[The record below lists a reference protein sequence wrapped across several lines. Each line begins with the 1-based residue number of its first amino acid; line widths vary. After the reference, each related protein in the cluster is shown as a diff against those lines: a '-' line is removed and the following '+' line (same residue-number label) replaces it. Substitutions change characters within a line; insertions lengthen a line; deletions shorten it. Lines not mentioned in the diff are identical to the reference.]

1 LSYASYEKTAT
12 NCLLASASGLA
23 LAASFPSLNLDLLAW
38 VAFVPLFWVIEDQ
51 PYVRVFLYAW
61 LQGSVFA
68 VVSLGWLIHFFRDFA
83 GVGFVAAGACLLSLA
98 LVLSLYGAVAIVAGV
113 RLSRSFG
120 IPLFLAIPPVWVAA
134 EWIRTYWPLGGMPL
148 NLLGDAAQGRIAVIQ
163 LAELTGIYGIS
174 ALIMFV
180 NCALYE
186 AFRRG
191 RSVRQKRW
199 ILLGT
204 VVSMAGVLVF
214 GTIRINAIERS
225 KAEGRLRVA
234 AVQGD
239 ISQHHKWDPAY
250 LAPSFKIYTDAS
262 EAVLSSHPQL
272 IIWPESAAT
281 FIFETNDFY
290 PSGMETQRTYRSRL
304 LQLAHKID
312 TPILFGAPALDFDR
326 QLTLRNRAYLVKAD
340 GQVGDYYDKV
350 RLVPVGEYVPL
361 HVLLGRFMHR
371 LVETPGNIDFTSGNR
386 QTIFHVDGTDLGVLI
401 CYESIFPDLSRKAV
415 EAGAN
420 VLVNMT
426 NDAAFGDT
434 AAPHQLLAMA
444 VFRAVENGVPL
455 VRVGNSGISAVIT
468 PAGRVTAKTTLFTRA
483 TEVEDV
489 PWLRSRT
496 FYTSVG
502 DLFAELC
509 FALSVIALAVAFL
522 RDFFAG
528 QPTLEAPTPVLPK
541 NLDSA

>member
-1 LSYASYEKTAT
+1 MSHAWQGKTAT
-12 NCLLASASGLA
+12 GCLLACASGLA
-23 LAASFPSLNLDLLAW
+23 LAASFPRLNLDLLAW

-51 PYVRVFLYAW
+51 RCVRVFLYAW
-61 LQGSVFA
+61 LQCSVFA

-83 GVGFVAAGACLLSLA
+83 GTGFIAAGLCLLSLA
-98 LVLSLYGAVAIVAGV
+98 MVLAAYGAVAIVAGV
-113 RLSRSFG
+113 RLSRSFK
-120 IPLFLAIPPVWVAA
+120 IPLFLALPPAWVAT
-134 EWIRTYWPLGGMPL
+134 EWIRTHWPLGGLPL
-148 NLLGDAAQGRIAVIQ
+148 DLLGDAAQGRIAVIQ
-163 LAELTGIYGIS
+163 LAELTGVYGVS

-186 AFRRG
+186 ASRRG
-191 RSVRQKRW
+191 RSVQQRRW

-204 VVSMAGVLVF
+204 AAALAGVLVF
-214 GTIRINAIERS
+214 GTVRIDGMDRS
-225 KAEGRLRVA
+225 KPNGTLRMA
-234 AVQGD
+234 LVQGD
-239 ISQHHKWDPAY
+239 ISQRLKWNPAY
-250 LAPSFKIYTDAS
+250 LAPSFKVYADAS
-262 EAVLSSHPQL
+262 EAASLYHPQL
-272 IIWPESAAT
+272 VIWPESAAT

-290 PSGMETQRTYRSRL
+290 PSGMETQRTYRSHL
-304 LQLAHKID
+304 LELAHKID
-312 TPILFGAPALDFDR
+312 TPILFGAPALDFGR

-361 HVLLGRFMHR
+361 HLLLGRFVHR

-386 QTIFHVDGTDLGVLI
+386 QTIFHVDGTDLSVLI

-420 VLVNMT
+420 VLVNIT

-468 PAGRVTAKTTLFTRA
+468 PAGRVTDTTTLFTRA

-489 PWLRSRT
+489 PWRRSRT

-509 FALSVIALAVAFL
+509 LALSVIALAVTFL
-522 RDFFAG
+522 RNRLAG
-528 QPTLEAPTPVLPK
+528 LPIRK
-541 NLDSA
+541 S

>member
-1 LSYASYEKTAT
+1 MPPEWYKSHTT
-12 NCLLASASGLA
+12 DFLLVCGSGLA

-38 VAFVPLFWVIEDQ
+38 VAFVPLFYVIEDQ
-51 PYVRVFLYAW
+51 PYGRVFLYAW

-68 VVSLGWLIHFFRDFA
+68 VVSLGWFIHFFRDFA
-83 GVGFVAAGACLLSLA
+83 GAGFMTAGLCLLSLA
-98 LVLSLYGAVAIVAGV
+98 VVLAIYGAVAIVAGV

-120 IPLFLAIPPVWVAA
+120 IPLFLAIPPGWVAT
-134 EWIRTYWPLGGMPL
+134 EWIRTYWPLGGLPL

-163 LAELTGIYGIS
+163 LAELTGVYGVS

-186 AFRRG
+186 ASRRG
-191 RSVRQKRW
+191 RSVRQRRW

-204 VVSMAGVLVF
+204 AAALGAVLVF
-214 GTIRINAIERS
+214 GTVRIDGMDRS
-225 KAEGRLRVA
+225 KPNGTLRMA
-234 AVQGD
+234 LVQGD
-239 ISQHHKWDPAY
+239 ISQRQKWNPAY

-262 EAVLSSHPQL
+262 EAVSSSHPQL

-290 PSGMETQRTYRSRL
+290 PAGMESQRAYRRRL
-304 LQLAHKID
+304 LELAHKID

-340 GQVGDYYDKV
+340 GEVSDYYDKL
-350 RLVPVGEYVPL
+350 RLVPVAEYVPL
-361 HVLLGRFMHR
+361 HLLLGRFMHPM
-371 LVETPGNIDFTSGNR
+371 VETPGNIDFTSGNR
-386 QTIFHVDGTDLGVLI
+386 QTIFHVDGTDLSVLI

-420 VLVNMT
+420 VLVNIT

-468 PAGRVTAKTTLFTRA
+468 PAGRVTATTTPFTRA
-483 TEVEDV
+483 TEVENV
-489 PWLRSRT
+489 SWRRSRT
-496 FYTSVG
+496 FYTSEG

-509 FALSVIALAVAFL
+509 LSLSVIALALTFS
-522 RDFFAG
+522 RDLFAS
-528 QPTLEAPTPVLPK
+528 QSTLEALTPVLPK